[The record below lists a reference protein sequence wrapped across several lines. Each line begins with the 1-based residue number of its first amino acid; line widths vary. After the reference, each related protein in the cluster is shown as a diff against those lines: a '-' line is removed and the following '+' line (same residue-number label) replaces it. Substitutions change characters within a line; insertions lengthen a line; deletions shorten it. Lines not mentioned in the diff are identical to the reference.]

1 MIVGFTFTKLSVE
14 RHTSLQGKIGVKNDL
29 NIRDVQ
35 EQPLA
40 PDMSSNQQA
49 VSFAFVFTVS
59 YTPHVADITIL
70 GNVLY
75 AAAPKTIS
83 EILSTWQDKKKVSAD
98 ISVDVLNF
106 VLQKCN
112 IRALELAQEF
122 NLPLHIPMP
131 TVNLQQKTANAYIG

>member
-1 MIVGFTFTKLSVE
+1 MIIGFSLTQLSVE
-14 RHTSLQGKIGVKNDL
+14 RHTSLQGNIGVKNDL

-40 PDMSSNQQA
+40 PGVGSNQKA
-49 VSFAFVFTVS
+49 VNFAFVFTVS

-83 EILSTWQDKKKVSAD
+83 EILSTWKEKKKVSAD
-98 ISVDVLNF
+98 ISVDILNF
-106 VLQKCN
+106 VLHKCN

-131 TVNLQQKTANAYIG
+131 KVNLQQKTANAYIG